1 MTREDLFWAIGQV
14 EEARLAGT
22 EGFSDFESQEDK
34 NMKTKKTGRV
44 LRNFLIAAVVV
55 SMLAVTAFATT
66 GFLLYDSPGRM
77 IAAIFGDNTGY
88 DHKGVTTWTDA
99 QKPGSLY
106 TNPAYD
112 RVEADPAVV
121 EQDVA
126 PYVSPVGR
134 SISWEG
140 YTLTI
145 DSLLYDSVTNCGILT
160 YTLENPEGVTGY
172 TVENNGKV
180 WGFPVSFNQYSED
193 YILREKT
200 TDTCLAVTSYFRY
213 RESEYSD
220 AMEITFS
227 QWLKVTPGPDY
238 QAMIEELFEKI
249 KTEYTPEEAV
259 AAYIGEYGQESYD
272 ELVKTGTPEQIQ
284 QFGYAVIW
292 TRQLEEMYVCPEVIT
307 LIPDGEKALRY
318 VTLADAVATVT
329 PMAFTIDV
337 ETLDFLHTDIHGN
350 HRIDA
355 DNIRSITIRY
365 KDGTEYPVMGE
376 SLNNTAFVLVSYPDD
391 NVQTEVF
398 VSPEEDPM
406 GEGYYTVEN
415 SKNQSLM
422 TLMFNRLIDID
433 QVQSVILNGTELPLD

>member
-22 EGFSDFESQEDK
+22 EGSSDSESQEEK

-66 GFLLYDSPGRM
+66 GFLLYDSPSRM

-88 DHKGVTTWTDA
+88 DHKGVTTWTDS

-145 DSLLYDSVTNCGILT
+145 DSLLYDSVTNCGILI
-160 YTLENPEGVTGY
+160 YTLENPEGVAGY
-172 TVENNGKV
+172 TVENNGEV
-180 WGFPVSFNQYSED
+180 WGFPVNFNQNSKD
-193 YILREKT
+193 YILREQT
-200 TDTCLAVTSYFRY
+200 TDTCLTVTSYFY
-213 RESEYSD
+213 CWEPD

-227 QWLKVTPGPDY
+227 QWLKVTPGQEY
-238 QAMIEELFEKI
+238 QAMILELLEQI
-249 KTEYTPEEAV
+249 KSECTLEEAV
-259 AAYIGEYGQESYD
+259 AAYIAEYGQESY
-272 ELVKTGTPEQIQ
+272 EETIQ
-284 QFGYAVIW
+284 NESLERVQEMGYGVIW
-292 TRQLEEMYVCPEVIT
+292 TKRLEEMYVCPETIA

-318 VTLADAVATVT
+318 VTLADGAATVT
-329 PMAFTIDV
+329 PMAFSIDV
-337 ETLDFLHTDIHGN
+337 ETLDFLHTNIHGDY
-350 HRIDA
+350 RIDA
-355 DNIRSITIRY
+355 DNIRGITIRY

-376 SLNNTAFVLVSYPDD
+376 SLNNTAFVLVSYPED

-415 SKNQSLM
+415 SKDQSLM

-433 QVQSVILNGTELPLD
+433 QIQSVILNGTELPLD